1 MKKYVIA
8 LDQGTTSSRCII
20 FDQNCNIISVR
31 QREFSQHFPQDG
43 WVEHDPMEILS
54 SQRGVL
60 EDAIDAAGI
69 FLDEIAGIGLT
80 NQRETTV
87 VWEKATGRPIYN
99 AIVWQCR
106 RTAEICEQLKRDGL
120 EEYIRK
126 TTGLVLDAYFSATK
140 VKWILDHV
148 EGARKR
154 AENGEL
160 LFGTVDTWLLWNF
173 TNRNVHVTDYTN
185 ASRTMMFDIKNLKW
199 DETILKALDIPAVML
214 PEVKSSSEI
223 YGEMELY
230 GKRIPIAGIAGDQ
243 QAALFGQ
250 ACFAAGQ
257 AKNTYGTGCFLLM
270 HTGDQLCYSKNGL
283 LTTIAASRKG
293 QIGYVIEG
301 SVFMGGAVVQWLR
314 DEMRMIDTSADSEYF
329 AKKVPENGGVY
340 LVPAFTGLG
349 APHWDMYARGTI
361 TGLTRG
367 TTADHVI
374 RAALESIAYQTKDVL
389 DAMRADT
396 GIRLQALKV
405 DGGASANNFL
415 MQFQADI
422 TDMPVVRPRVR
433 ETTALGAAYLAG
445 LATGLWKDT
454 DEIAAGWTLDR
465 QFEPAMPAEK
475 REKYVKNW
483 NRAVERS
490 KGWTPSQGTK

>member
-60 EDAIDAAGI
+60 EEAVDAAGI
-69 FLDEIAGIGLT
+69 FLDEVAGIGLT

-87 VWEKATGRPIYN
+87 VWEKETGRPIYN

-106 RTAEICEQLKRDGL
+106 RTAAICEQLKRDGL

-173 TNRNVHVTDYTN
+173 TNRSAHVTDYTN

-199 DETILKALDIPAVML
+199 DETTLNALDIPPAML

-223 YGEMELY
+223 YGETELY
-230 GKRIPIAGIAGDQ
+230 GKKIPIAGIAGDQ

-250 ACFAAGQ
+250 ACFAEGQ

-270 HTGDQLCYSKNGL
+270 HTGDKLCYSKNGL
-283 LTTIAASRKG
+283 LSTIAASRKG

-314 DEMRMIDTSADSEYF
+314 DEMRLIDTSADSEYF

-374 RAALESIAYQTKDVL
+374 RAALESIAYQTNDVL

-415 MQFQADI
+415 MQFQSDI